1 MIVPQE
7 QNFQLPPAMS
17 TGAAEVDW
25 LYMFLYWFSVVFTVL
40 IWGATAY
47 FVVKYK
53 RQKGV
58 KAEPTQDY
66 TKLELFWTITPLI
79 GIVFLFH
86 WGYTAYVHN
95 ATAAEGSMEVRVR
108 GKRWSWAFEYPT
120 GDSEPNDLYLPV
132 NKPVKLI
139 LSSEDVL
146 HSFYIPAFR
155 QKRDAVPGMYSFIT
169 FTPNQLGEA
178 QVFCAEYCG
187 KDHSYMLA
195 KIHVVTDEEY
205 KKHIDE
211 LSKMPNE
218 FASLGVEG
226 PAKWGESLFKGVKSW
241 LLHARPQA
249 HRGDVPGVRHHG
261 LLPGRRLRLLVR
273 LELFATAAPIMDG
286 SRAVQPRCS
295 RCTARSWCSSSSSR
309 RSRGRSATSCCR

>member
-7 QNFQLPPAMS
+7 QTLQLPPAMS
-17 TGAAEVDW
+17 TGAADVDW
-25 LYMFLYWFSVVFTVL
+25 LYYFIYWFSLAFTVA
-40 IWGATAY
+40 ITGTMIY
-47 FVVKYK
+47 FVLKYK

-58 KAEPTQDY
+58 KAEPTQDH

-86 WGYTAYVHN
+86 WGYEAYVKN

-108 GKRWSWAFEYPT
+108 GKRWSWSFEYPT
-120 GDSEPNDLYLPV
+120 GDSEPNDLWLPV

-139 LSSEDVL
+139 ISSEDVL
-146 HSFYIPAFR
+146 HSFYVPAFR
-155 QKRDAVPGMYSFIT
+155 AKRDAVPGMYSFLT
-169 FTPNQLGEA
+169 FTPNQIGEA

-195 KIHVVTDEEY
+195 KVHVVSEEDY

-218 FASLGVEG
+218 FASMGAEG
-226 PAKWGESLFKGVKSW
+226 PAKWGEQLFKKNNCPSCHSVDGSKIVGPSLKGVFGTPQPTNAGSIVADENYLRESILK
-241 LLHARPQA
+241 PQA
-249 HRGDVPGVRHHG
+249 KIVTGYENAQMPPFVFKDAQIDALIAYIKSVK
-261 LLPGRRLRLLVR
+261 
-273 LELFATAAPIMDG
+273 
-286 SRAVQPRCS
+286 
-295 RCTARSWCSSSSSR
+295 
-309 RSRGRSATSCCR
+309 

>member
-1 MIVPQE
+1 MIAPQE
-7 QNFQLPPAMS
+7 QTYQLPPAMS

-25 LYMFLYWFSVVFTVL
+25 LYYFIYWFSLVFLVV
-40 IWGATAY
+40 ITAAMIY
-47 FVVKYK
+47 FIVKYK

-86 WGYTAYVHN
+86 WGYQAYVKN
-95 ATAAEGSMEVRVR
+95 ATAAEGSTEIRVR
-108 GKRWSWAFEYPT
+108 GKRWSWSFEYPT
-120 GDSEPNDLYLPV
+120 GDSEPNDLWLPI

-139 LSSEDVL
+139 ISSEDVL
-146 HSFYIPAFR
+146 HSFFIPAFR
-155 QKRDAVPGMYSFIT
+155 QKRDAVPGMYSFLT
-169 FTPNQLGEA
+169 FTPNVLGEA

-195 KIHVVTDEEY
+195 KVHVVTDEEY

-218 FASLGVEG
+218 FAAMGGAG
-226 PAKWGESLFKGVKSW
+226 PAKWGEQLFKKNNCPSCHSVDGSKVVGPSLKGVFGTPQPTSAGSIVADENYLRESILK
-241 LLHARPQA
+241 PQA
-249 HRGDVPGVRHHG
+249 KIVTGYENAQMPPFVFKDPQIDALIAYIKSVK
-261 LLPGRRLRLLVR
+261 
-273 LELFATAAPIMDG
+273 
-286 SRAVQPRCS
+286 
-295 RCTARSWCSSSSSR
+295 
-309 RSRGRSATSCCR
+309 